1 MQIER
6 ESMEYDVV
14 IIGAGPSG
22 LTAAIHI
29 KQLCQKFN
37 TNLSVCILEKGA
49 QVGSHILSGAVLEP
63 STLFELFPDIT
74 QLKPPLNTP
83 VVKDRFYYLTEK
95 KAYRLPTPHPMRN
108 QGNYIISLGQLCRW
122 LAKQAEQLGVEI
134 YPGFSATELLYDE
147 QGYIKGV
154 GTADLGIDKKG
165 HRKSN
170 FQAGIHLLAKQTVF
184 AEGCRGSLTQQLLH
198 HFHLQKGSQA
208 QTYGIGLK
216 ELWQINPEQHQ
227 AGTVIHTVGWPLDYK
242 TYGGSFLYH
251 LENNRVSLGFVIGL
265 DYKNPWLNPFEE
277 LQRFK
282 NHPLIEKT
290 LTGGERIEYGARAL
304 NEGGYQ
310 SIPQS
315 SFPGGVIIGDG
326 AGFLNVPK
334 IKGIHTAIKSAMIA
348 ANSIYNHIQSES
360 SEAEVK
366 DYQINLKQSAL
377 YKELHRVRN
386 IRPAFRWGLWPGL
399 AYAAIDTYL
408 LRGKAPWTFNHAI
421 DHLSLKKA
429 SDCKKIKY
437 PAHNRETTFDKLDS
451 VYLSSTYHEEDQ
463 PCHLKL
469 KDQKIPIEN
478 NLKYYQCPEQR
489 YCPAGVYEIIYDA
502 DQKASLQIN
511 ASNCIH
517 CKVCDIKDPC
527 QNIIWVSPE
536 GGGGSNY
543 SNM

>member
-451 VYLSSTYHEEDQ
+451 VYLSGTYHEEDQ